1 MSRAEPTA
9 FLMPAASVLGH
20 MPAGARVDQIIEG
33 KTNWKVSAMALT
45 YRIHDL
51 GLLTDWQYRSACAEL
66 STRGYRTGEPA
77 GMRKR
82 ETSQVLVKVF
92 RALKSKGMRASDVA
106 QQLGITTSEMS
117 NLLFGQ
123 MITALEGGAESTGS
137 PKGSRAR
144 GGLYAVPS

>member
-1 MSRAEPTA
+1 
-9 FLMPAASVLGH
+9 
-20 MPAGARVDQIIEG
+20 
-33 KTNWKVSAMALT
+33 
-45 YRIHDL
+45 
-51 GLLTDWQYRSACAEL
+51 
-66 STRGYRTGEPA
+66 
-77 GMRKR
+77 MRKR

-92 RALKSKGMRASDVA
+92 RALKPKGMRASDVA

-117 NLLFGQ
+117 NLLSGQ